1 MSESLTGNELFNYK
15 IKLIRDA
22 QGWKKPDRT
31 PFNSN
36 MFTWMFHEAG
46 YTTAQA
52 TRDYDIIEKCMV
64 RYVTKYKVDMINAG
78 NSGFRNAFLVMDSLG
93 SGSSYSDKESQNLN
107 AVIEDVFTPD
117 DYDAVKE
124 NFQKAIWERALFRR
138 YPAASAYS
146 PEKFA
151 EAVKTLYD
159 LNEARARIDTR
170 MRDEFGIVCE
180 RSWLNFFPGYEYFFK
195 YFRGIKGVAMD
206 LRRCPEKLYEVS
218 DAIDEVNVKN
228 CEDFLFREADGINWN
243 EPYDVMIG
251 MLGHTILNRKQF
263 DRLWI
268 PSTKKV
274 LDCCE
279 KHGKQ
284 VWFFSE
290 GSWGRFGDFFNEYKK
305 GTCNM
310 MAEDDD
316 PFEMRA
322 KYPNLCLNG
331 GLSVDMMGHGTPE
344 ECVEMA
350 KKAINELGCDGG
362 LILAPNKMVSYA
374 YDMKAE
380 NLKAVGDFVFEYKN

>member
-1 MSESLTGNELFNYK
+1 MAYGYMPHFPHGEFIASIINYSNIMPWHGFAYGASFYRKQIGARRNCHITFGLLFNYK

-251 MLGHTILNRKQF
+251 MLGHTIVL
-263 DRLWI
+263 RLFI
-268 PSTKKV
+268 KCKLSKATGKPAALFMSSFHRPDKSFYFISTIYSD
-274 LDCCE
+274 L
-279 KHGKQ
+279 
-284 VWFFSE
+284 
-290 GSWGRFGDFFNEYKK
+290 
-305 GTCNM
+305 T
-310 MAEDDD
+310 A
-316 PFEMRA
+316 
-322 KYPNLCLNG
+322 
-331 GLSVDMMGHGTPE
+331 LSYTYTPYR
-344 ECVEMA
+344 
-350 KKAINELGCDGG
+350 LQ
-362 LILAPNKMVSYA
+362 AP
-374 YDMKAE
+374 
-380 NLKAVGDFVFEYKN
+380 